1 MSPKITLDQPGIY
14 RIRVQGILDASWA
27 DYFDEM
33 QFTTSTPTD
42 GNPVTTLSGALA
54 DQAAVQGVLQ
64 KLYNLGFPL
73 ISVEKLDFVSS
84 EQPQGTDTV

>member
-1 MSPKITLDQPGIY
+1 MSPKITLDQPGAY
-14 RIRVQGILDASWA
+14 RICVHGTLDASWA

-33 QFTTSTPTD
+33 TFSTSTAPD
-42 GNPVTTLSGALA
+42 GSPITTLSGGLA

-73 ISVEKLDFVSS
+73 ISVEKLD
-84 EQPQGTDTV
+84 